1 VYVPKVLFGREQ
13 FNVGLSWTEL
23 APLLPGW
30 QISGCPSGELAA
42 YVDSVDVVCPFG
54 AKISAEVIARGRFGL
69 IQQYGV
75 GLDRVAV
82 DAATEA
88 GVWVCR
94 LPGDQTGNA
103 DSVAELAV
111 LQVLALLRRLDEARA
126 ALADGR
132 WGQPVGQS
140 LLGTT
145 TVLVG
150 LGAVGT
156 AVASRLAGFGTRLI
170 GVRAHPERGGP
181 DVVERVVDPDALLDV
196 LAEADVV
203 ICSAMG
209 SADTRHL
216 FGRRA
221 FTAVKPGVIFV
232 NVARG
237 SLVDESALLDALDSG
252 RVAAAGLD
260 VYAVEPADAA
270 HPLLAHARVLATPHI
285 AGLTDVMFRRSGEL
299 FAANLTRWWH
309 GETPRWAVNRPPVP
323 RRPGYRHPPDDQGTG
338 SVGGCASARTDARR
352 SS

>member
-1 VYVPKVLFGREQ
+1 MYVPKVLFGREQ

-30 QISGCPSGELAA
+30 QISGCPPGELAA

-150 LGAVGT
+150 LGAIGT
-156 AVASRLAGFGTRLI
+156 AVARRLAGFGTRLI

-260 VYAVEPADAA
+260 VYAVEPADTA

-309 GETPRWAVNRPPVP
+309 GETPRWAVNRPPLP